1 MSEKP
6 VMVLLQVE
14 GLALDQ
20 DNSPVVLLRETS
32 GKRAVP
38 IWIGHSEAYAIS
50 LELEGK
56 KAPRPLTHDLLRD
69 ALEQLGA
76 RVVSV
81 IIADAHDNTYFARM
95 VLQPAE
101 GPEKELDCRPS
112 DGIAIA
118 LRMGAPILIS
128 EQLLARIE
136 HERSQREEQ
145 EKGRIV
151 MDSGGTVH

>member
-1 MSEKP
+1 MSDKAG
-6 VMVLLQVE
+6 MVLLQVE

-20 DNSPVVLLRETS
+20 ENSPVVLLREAA

-76 RVVSV
+76 AVVSV
-81 IIADAHDNTYFARM
+81 IISDAHDNTYFARM
-95 VLQPAE
+95 VLQPAK
-101 GPEKELDCRPS
+101 GPLKELDCRPS

-118 LRMGAPILIS
+118 LRMKAPILIN
-128 EQLLARIE
+128 EQFLARIE
-136 HERSQREEQ
+136 RERAQREEQ
-145 EKGRIV
+145 EKGRMAI
-151 MDSGGTVH
+151 DTGGTVH